1 MLWPAAATAW
11 WGQKELEETVCRN
24 IRELD
29 SWRHHRDTLD
39 GNLRLYELFRLGH
52 WNFLH
57 ILINFKKWAKIRN
70 TILRK
75 YSKYKVVNGK
85 KSIGQ
90 FYEHFLKFD
99 WCFRRGVS
107 RQCVTV
113 PVFSSHS
120 SLYFDWKAQ
129 SDPSP
134 SLWLRPPVSPSHW
147 YMRPLRASDWL
158 LRPVLSHLECLDWS
172 SGPHTSQGQN
182 HQNGIT
188 IKKDKWWEESYV
200 NLQNMWNKQ
209 TYYYKR
215 FWIINNTF
223 VAFINCS

>member
-1 MLWPAAATAW
+1 MIGLLMWFISN
-11 WGQKELEETVCRN
+11 QSNL
-24 IRELD
+24 
-29 SWRHHRDTLD
+29 TLLHNMPK
-39 GNLRLYELFRLGH
+39 GMFNLQNLSFHLSFLF
-52 WNFLH
+52 FL
-57 ILINFKKWAKIRN
+57 
-70 TILRK
+70 
-75 YSKYKVVNGK
+75 NGP
-85 KSIGQ
+85 
-90 FYEHFLKFD
+90 FFLKFD
-99 WCFRRGVS
+99 WCFRRGV
-107 RQCVTV
+107 RGQCVTV

-188 IKKDKWWEESYV
+188 IKKISGEKKVTSICKTCGI
-200 NLQNMWNKQ
+200 NK
-209 TYYYKR
+209 R
-215 FWIINNTF
+215 IIIND
-223 VAFINCS
+223 SEL